1 MAEAVVSPVIER
13 LGDLLLNE
21 AKFLSGVRVQVKDAH
36 TKLLWMRAF
45 LKDADAHVRDG
56 DERVR
61 LWVVQVRDTSYYL
74 DDVIE
79 TYVLRVVSKRNGRG
93 VISVLKRSV
102 CIFRKGIDVHKIGA
116 EIEKISSSI
125 ATLTSSLQTYGIR
138 ELRVKEMG
146 ETSSNNIQ
154 PQRDL
159 RRAYS
164 HVVENVVVGFDKD
177 VEELVARL
185 IGKENPRSHRVISI
199 CGMGGLGKT
208 TLARKVYH
216 HPQVRAHFDCFAW
229 ASISQQCV
237 VREVWEGIL
246 FGLTTPTQEERKE
259 IKRMGNGEIAKKL
272 YNLQKQRKCLVL
284 LDDIWTA
291 STWDGLKAAFPQ
303 DETDSKI
310 LLTTRIK
317 NVALHVDQNAFI
329 HEPQCLNENESWEL
343 FQKKIS
349 CFGKDPTNN
358 ERMGVLGREMLK
370 HCSGLLLAIIV
381 LSGLLSTKHTVNEWE
396 EIKRNVMR
404 YITKGREHDDSKY
417 SGVSSV
423 LGLSYDE
430 LPFYLKPCFLYLAHY
445 PEDATIQVK
454 ELCLM
459 LVAEGF
465 IPSRGASTDSIED
478 VAYDCLGELV
488 ERSMI
493 QVEKWGSTRKM
504 KSFRIHDLMRDVCL
518 SKAQDENF
526 LQFNDLR
533 NRGEE
538 PLKSVSRDIRRV
550 AIYFDSVDD
559 FLPFVDN
566 INGALRCLIIEF
578 VKPNNVL
585 RPVINSFLMLRV
597 LKLSSEGYLRL
608 PKEIG
613 KLIHLR
619 LFSISG
625 STTYVEN
632 IPSSIGNLRCLQT
645 LRVNS
650 YKIKVP
656 NVMWKLEQLRHLS
669 LPNVHGI
676 PAFSKWLRLPNLKN
690 LQTLT
695 DVQMKY
701 LDRNDFLQLTNLK
714 KLAIRVDR
722 NLERIFQDPTTV
734 TFVRLRHLQI
744 YCREEGVR
752 VDIVPMI
759 LSYPQIYK
767 LKVRGRMVKLPEYN
781 QFSPNIVKLQLEYT
795 HLKDDPMPTLE
806 KLSSLR
812 VLSLVCS
819 YEGNEMVC
827 SKGGF
832 PELESLSMNVLD
844 DLEEWKVEEGALS
857 SLRSLEI
864 TDCRRLRRVPDG
876 LRYITTLKEMK
887 IEFMPREFKE
897 RVEEG
902 GEDFYKV
909 HHIPSRIFLQC
920 YH

>member
-21 AKFLSGVRVQVKDAH
+21 AKFLSGVKVQVKDAH

-45 LKDADAHVRDG
+45 LKDADAHLRDG

-61 LWVVQVRDTSYYL
+61 LWVVQVRDTSYDL
-74 DDVIE
+74 EDVIE
-79 TYVLRVVSKRNGRG
+79 TYVLKVVSKRNGRG
-93 VISVLKRSV
+93 VISVLKRSA

-125 ATLTSSLQTYGIR
+125 STLTSSLQTYGIR
-138 ELRVKEMG
+138 ELRVKEFG

-177 VEELVARL
+177 IEELVARL

-208 TLARKVYH
+208 TLAREVYH

-246 FGLTTPTQEERKE
+246 FGLTSPTQAERNE
-259 IKRMGNGEIAKKL
+259 IKSMGNGEIAKKL
-272 YNLQKQRKCLVL
+272 YNLQKQRKCLLL
-284 LDDIWTA
+284 LDDIWTT

-317 NVALHVDQNAFI
+317 NVAFHVDQNGFI
-329 HEPQCLNENESWEL
+329 HEPRCLNEKESWEL
-343 FQKKIS
+343 FQKKTS
-349 CFGKDPTNN
+349 CFGKDPTNSKDN
-358 ERMGVLGREMLK
+358 ERMGVLGREMLS
-370 HCSGLLLAIIV
+370 HCSGLPLAIIV

-430 LPFYLKPCFLYLAHY
+430 LPFYLKSCFLYLARY

-478 VAYDCLGELV
+478 VAYDCLSELV

-493 QVEKWGSTRKM
+493 QVEEWGLTRKM
-504 KSFRIHDLMRDVCL
+504 KSFRIHDLMRDMCL
-518 SKAQDENF
+518 SKARDENF

-533 NRGEE
+533 NRGKE
-538 PLKSVSRDIRRV
+538 PLKSVSTDVRRV
-550 AIYFDSVDD
+550 AIYFDNDGVDD
-559 FLPFVDN
+559 FLSFVDN
-566 INGALRCLIIEF
+566 INQALRCFIIRLEE
-578 VKPNNVL
+578 PNKVL

-597 LKLSSEGYLRL
+597 LNVSSAGILKL

-619 LFSISG
+619 LFS
-625 STTYVEN
+625 TTFVEN

-645 LRVNS
+645 LRVKS

-669 LPNVHGI
+669 LPYYYSI
-676 PAFSKWLRLPNLKN
+676 SAFSKRLRLPNLRN
-690 LQTLT
+690 LQTLR

-701 LDRNDFLQLTNLK
+701 LNDIWEKYKDGQWWREMNIGKRN
-714 KLAIRVDR
+714 
-722 NLERIFQDPTTV
+722 
-734 TFVRLRHLQI
+734 
-744 YCREEGVR
+744 
-752 VDIVPMI
+752 
-759 LSYPQIYK
+759 
-767 LKVRGRMVKLPEYN
+767 
-781 QFSPNIVKLQLEYT
+781 
-795 HLKDDPMPTLE
+795 
-806 KLSSLR
+806 
-812 VLSLVCS
+812 
-819 YEGNEMVC
+819 
-827 SKGGF
+827 
-832 PELESLSMNVLD
+832 
-844 DLEEWKVEEGALS
+844 
-857 SLRSLEI
+857 
-864 TDCRRLRRVPDG
+864 RR
-876 LRYITTLKEMK
+876 
-887 IEFMPREFKE
+887 
-897 RVEEG
+897 
-902 GEDFYKV
+902 
-909 HHIPSRIFLQC
+909 
-920 YH
+920 

>member
-21 AKFLSGVRVQVKDAH
+21 AKFLSGVKVQVKDAH

-61 LWVVQVRDTSYYL
+61 LWVVQVRDTSYDL
-74 DDVIE
+74 EDVIE
-79 TYVLRVVSKRNGRG
+79 TYVLKVVSKRNGRG
-93 VISVLKRSV
+93 VISVLKRYA
-102 CIFRKGIDVHKIGA
+102 CIFSEGIYVHKIGA

-246 FGLTTPTQEERKE
+246 FGLTSPTQEERKE

-317 NVALHVDQNAFI
+317 NVAFHVDQNGFI
-329 HEPQCLNENESWEL
+329 HEPRCLNENESWEL
-343 FQKKIS
+343 FQKKTS
-349 CFGKDPTNN
+349 CFGKDPTNSKDN
-358 ERMGVLGREMLK
+358 ERMGVLGREMLR
-370 HCSGLLLAIIV
+370 HCSGLPLAIIV

-396 EIKRNVMR
+396 EIKGNVMR

-465 IPSRGASTDSIED
+465 IPSRGASTNSIED
-478 VAYDCLGELV
+478 VAYDCLSELV

-493 QVEKWGSTRKM
+493 Q
-504 KSFRIHDLMRDVCL
+504 
-518 SKAQDENF
+518 
-526 LQFNDLR
+526 
-533 NRGEE
+533 
-538 PLKSVSRDIRRV
+538 
-550 AIYFDSVDD
+550 
-559 FLPFVDN
+559 
-566 INGALRCLIIEF
+566 
-578 VKPNNVL
+578 
-585 RPVINSFLMLRV
+585 
-597 LKLSSEGYLRL
+597 
-608 PKEIG
+608 
-613 KLIHLR
+613 
-619 LFSISG
+619 
-625 STTYVEN
+625 
-632 IPSSIGNLRCLQT
+632 
-645 LRVNS
+645 
-650 YKIKVP
+650 
-656 NVMWKLEQLRHLS
+656 
-669 LPNVHGI
+669 
-676 PAFSKWLRLPNLKN
+676 
-690 LQTLT
+690 
-695 DVQMKY
+695 
-701 LDRNDFLQLTNLK
+701 
-714 KLAIRVDR
+714 
-722 NLERIFQDPTTV
+722 
-734 TFVRLRHLQI
+734 
-744 YCREEGVR
+744 
-752 VDIVPMI
+752 
-759 LSYPQIYK
+759 
-767 LKVRGRMVKLPEYN
+767 
-781 QFSPNIVKLQLEYT
+781 
-795 HLKDDPMPTLE
+795 
-806 KLSSLR
+806 
-812 VLSLVCS
+812 
-819 YEGNEMVC
+819 NE
-827 SKGGF
+827 
-832 PELESLSMNVLD
+832 
-844 DLEEWKVEEGALS
+844 
-857 SLRSLEI
+857 
-864 TDCRRLRRVPDG
+864 
-876 LRYITTLKEMK
+876 
-887 IEFMPREFKE
+887 
-897 RVEEG
+897 
-902 GEDFYKV
+902 
-909 HHIPSRIFLQC
+909 
-920 YH
+920 